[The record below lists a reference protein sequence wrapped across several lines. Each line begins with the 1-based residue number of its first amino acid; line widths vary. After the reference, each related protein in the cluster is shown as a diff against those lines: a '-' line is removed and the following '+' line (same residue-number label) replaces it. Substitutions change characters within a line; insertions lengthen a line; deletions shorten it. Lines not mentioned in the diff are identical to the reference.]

1 MKKLITKMAIFK
13 NALMASYN
21 DANDNNNVEKILLS
35 DEIPE
40 LDVDIPIIKNRLFM
54 CKSNTVFAAMTL
66 SVFGTP
72 LIIIDEFFGMMPK
85 SVQRFIVMH
94 EVGHYVNG
102 DLHEVDSKEKAKEEK
117 KRRKK
122 GESIYEIK
130 ADRFAASKIGS
141 KEALNALK
149 CMRDSCSKGVLCK
162 KDIENRIKSMEKMVD
177 RQN

>member
-1 MKKLITKMAIFK
+1 MKKLITKIAIFK

-72 LIIIDEFFGMMPK
+72 LIIVDDFFGMMPK

-117 KRRKK
+117 KGK
-122 GESIYEIK
+122 SIYEIK

-141 KEALNALK
+141 EEALNALK

-162 KDIENRIKSMEKMVD
+162 KDIENRIRSMEKMVD